1 MLCPASR
8 KEPETRLLIEQDIG
22 ICHFR
27 FAKNPGVSASRHQ
40 QYPNYFILDGKIRIG
55 RIYKEE
61 APTHPE
67 LPWFWSLMVRGK
79 GQPNI
84 QGHDAT
90 LPQAKL
96 AIKLCGVR
104 YPRVARL

>member
-1 MLCPASR
+1 MSLSLC
-8 KEPETRLLIEQDIG
+8 
-22 ICHFR
+22 
-27 FAKNPGVSASRHQ
+27 KNPGVSASRHQ

-90 LPQAKL
+90 LPQAK
-96 AIKLCGVR
+96 AQFEASWRACKT
-104 YPRVARL
+104 